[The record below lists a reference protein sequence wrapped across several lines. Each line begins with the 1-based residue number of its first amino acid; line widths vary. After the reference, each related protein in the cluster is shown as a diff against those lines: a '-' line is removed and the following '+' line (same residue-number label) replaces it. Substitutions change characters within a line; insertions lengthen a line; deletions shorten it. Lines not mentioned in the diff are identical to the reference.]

1 MSIGATAPG
10 AFAEYLALPAVNV
23 WPADERIP
31 LDTLAIFDPL
41 GNAVHAAL
49 SFDLVGE
56 DVLITGA
63 GPVGCLAA
71 AVVRHAGA
79 RHVVITDVNPARLR
93 IAEKMGVSLAVDV
106 RTSSPAEA
114 MATLGMTEGFDVGLE
129 MSGNKAAL
137 QSMIATMA
145 HGGRIGLMGFLEGET
160 PVELEPVIFRGLT
173 LKGIYGRE
181 MFETWYKMTAMVQSG
196 LDVTPVI
203 THHFPVAEYEE
214 AFAIMRSGR
223 SGKIILEWPSALDEE
238 GREPRQSGGD
248 RDHRCRQG
256 PAPAASCR
264 TRASRA
270 SSRPSTRSTAAQG
283 VWVELADGRRVLN
296 MCANNYLNLSSHP
309 EVVAAAGRALG
320 GVGLRHV
327 VGALHLRHAGGARA
341 PGGDAS
347 RSFLGMEA
355 AILYSSC
362 FDANGGLFE
371 TLLGPEDAI
380 VSDALNH
387 ASIIDGI
394 RLCKAQ
400 RYRYRNCD
408 MADLEAKLE
417 EARGA
422 RTRADRHRRRVLH
435 GRRDRAPRRR
445 SATSPSATAR
455 SSWSTTRTR
464 SACSASTAAARP
476 STTA

>member
-1 MSIGATAPG
+1 MESMLALVKDHRGPGLALESVPVPSARSGEVVIRVLKTAICGTDVHIYEWDEWAQRTLPVPLVAGHEFVGRIVALGEGGRGLRLGELATGEGHIVCGHCRNCRAGRRHLCAHSVSIGATAPG

-23 WPADERIP
+23 WPVDERIP

-93 IAEKMGVSLAVDV
+93 IAAKMGVTLAVDV

-160 PVELEPVIFRGLT
+160 PMELEPVIFRGLT

-203 THHFPVAEYEE
+203 THHFPMAEYEE
-214 AFAIMRSGR
+214 AFAIMRSGQ
-223 SGKIILEWPSALDEE
+223 SGKIILEWPAALDEE
-238 GREPRQSGGD
+238 GREPRHREARQSGGE
-248 RDHRCRQG
+248 
-256 PAPAASCR
+256 S
-264 TRASRA
+264 
-270 SSRPSTRSTAAQG
+270 
-283 VWVELADGRRVLN
+283 
-296 MCANNYLNLSSHP
+296 
-309 EVVAAAGRALG
+309 
-320 GVGLRHV
+320 
-327 VGALHLRHAGGARA
+327 
-341 PGGDAS
+341 
-347 RSFLGMEA
+347 
-355 AILYSSC
+355 
-362 FDANGGLFE
+362 
-371 TLLGPEDAI
+371 
-380 VSDALNH
+380 
-387 ASIIDGI
+387 
-394 RLCKAQ
+394 
-400 RYRYRNCD
+400 
-408 MADLEAKLE
+408 
-417 EARGA
+417 
-422 RTRADRHRRRVLH
+422 
-435 GRRDRAPRRR
+435 
-445 SATSPSATAR
+445 
-455 SSWSTTRTR
+455 
-464 SACSASTAAARP
+464 
-476 STTA
+476 